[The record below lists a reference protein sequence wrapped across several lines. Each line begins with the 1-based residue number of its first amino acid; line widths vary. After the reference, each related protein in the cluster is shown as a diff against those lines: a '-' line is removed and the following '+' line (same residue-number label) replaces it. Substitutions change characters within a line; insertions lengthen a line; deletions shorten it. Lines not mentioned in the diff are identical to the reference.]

1 MPTLD
6 QLNLN
11 LGTEANPNWQ
21 VHQLQ
26 DYRLN
31 NPSAMSATMK
41 NNIIL
46 NTGDMFYGQCT
57 TDATT
62 QAKVATISGFL
73 LVPKGI
79 VAIHFTKAVSVQ
91 AATLNISSTGAK
103 AIYYH
108 GAALTPNVIKAD
120 NVVTM
125 QYDGTRYNIIAIEGL
140 QQSES
145 PSDLWVDM
153 GLPSGLK
160 WAKKNIDL
168 SQADKFAESEF
179 QYECSFF
186 SWGNTD
192 GHNPTSNTSFSPYSF
207 GSANDQEP
215 YVSSPGAALTANMSA
230 SYDFARVNLG
240 APWRLPT
247 TNEFKELFDN
257 IDYVQADGE
266 TVISSETTNKLV
278 TVNNVTG
285 LYIKSKINGKL
296 LFFPCCG
303 YGDGSSRNYRG
314 SRGYYWSSSLRSQTY
329 GLYLYFSSGGVS
341 PQDNNNRFIGFV
353 GRAVQ

>member
-6 QLNLN
+6 QINLN

-31 NPSAMSATMK
+31 NPNSMDATMK

-62 QAKVATISGFL
+62 QAKVATISGYL
-73 LVPKGI
+73 LVTKGV
-79 VAIHFTKAVSVQ
+79 VAIHFTKAVNVQ

-125 QYDGTRYNIIAIEGL
+125 QYDGTRYNIISIEGL

-145 PSDLWVDM
+145 PSDLLVDM

-160 WAKKNIDL
+160 WARKNIDL
-168 SQADKFAESEF
+168 SQPDKFAASEF

-192 GHNPTSNTSFSPYSF
+192 GHNPTSNSSFSPYSF

-266 TVISSETTNKLV
+266 TVISSETTDKRV
-278 TVNNVTG
+278 TVNDVMG

-303 YGDGSSRNYRG
+303 NGDGTSRNNRG
-314 SRGYYWSSSLRSQTY
+314 SSGYYWSSSLFSQTHGRLLNFY
-329 GLYLYFSSGGVS
+329 SGGVY
-341 PQDNNNRFIGFV
+341 PQSNGNRFFGFV

>member
-1 MPTLD
+1 MAAID

-11 LGTEANPNWQ
+11 LGTEANPNW
-21 VHQLQ
+21 VLHNVQ

-31 NPSAMSATMK
+31 HPSAMDAAMK

-57 TDATT
+57 TDTTT

-79 VAIHFTKAVSVQ
+79 VAIHFTKAVNVH
-91 AATLNISSTGAK
+91 AATLNINSTGAK

-160 WAKKNIDL
+160 WARKNIDL
-168 SQADKFAESEF
+168 SQADKFAASEF
-179 QYECSFF
+179 QYECTFF

-192 GHNPTSNTSFSPYSF
+192 GHNPTSNSSFSPYSF

-266 TVISSETTNKLV
+266 TVISSETTNKV
-278 TVNNVTG
+278 VIVNSVTG

-303 YGDGSSRNYRG
+303 FGRGASLDYRG
-314 SRGYYWSSSLRSQTY
+314 SLGIYWSSSLDSQTI
-329 GLYLYFSSGGVS
+329 GRNLNFSSGGVY
-341 PQDNNNRFIGFV
+341 PQDSTNRFTGFV

>member
-6 QLNLN
+6 QINLN

-31 NPSAMSATMK
+31 NPNSMDATMK

-62 QAKVATISGFL
+62 QAKVATISGYL
-73 LVPKGI
+73 LVTKGV
-79 VAIHFTKAVSVQ
+79 VAIHFTKAVNVQ

-125 QYDGTRYNIIAIEGL
+125 QYDGTRYNIISIEGL

-145 PSDLWVDM
+145 PSDLLVDM

-160 WAKKNIDL
+160 WARKNIDL
-168 SQADKFAESEF
+168 SQPDKFAASEF

-192 GHNPTSNTSFSPYSF
+192 GHNPTSNSSFSPYSF

-266 TVISSETTNKLV
+266 TVISSETTDKRV
-278 TVNNVTG
+278 TVNDVMG

-303 YGDGSSRNYRG
+303 YGLGASRYGRG
-314 SRGYYWSSSLRSQTY
+314 STGGYWSSSLHSQTR
-329 GLYLYFSSGGVS
+329 GRYLLFYSVGVY
-341 PQDNNNRFIGFV
+341 PQYNDYRFGGFV

>member
-1 MPTLD
+1 MPILD

-11 LGTEANPNWQ
+11 LGTETNPNWQ

-31 NPSAMSATMK
+31 NPNSMDAAMK
-41 NNIIL
+41 NGLML
-46 NTGDMFYGQCT
+46 NTGDVFYGQCT

-73 LVPKGI
+73 LITKGI
-79 VAIHFTKAVSVQ
+79 VAIHFTKAVNVQ

-125 QYDGTRYNIIAIEGL
+125 QYDGTRYNIISIEGL

-168 SQADKFAESEF
+168 SQPDKFAASEF
-179 QYECSFF
+179 QYDCSFF

-192 GHNPTSNTSFSPYSF
+192 GHNPTSNSSFSPYSF

-215 YVSSPGAALTANMSA
+215 YVSSTGAALTANMSA

-266 TVISSETTNKLV
+266 TVISSETTDKRV
-278 TVNNVTG
+278 TVNDVMG
-285 LYIKSKINGKL
+285 LYIKSKINGKI

-303 YGDGSSRNYRG
+303 DGSGSSRNNRG
-314 SRGYYWSSSLRSQTY
+314 SNGSYWSSSLSSQTN
-329 GLYLYFSSGGVS
+329 GRRLYFHSGGVN
-341 PQDNNNRFIGFV
+341 PQGSNSRFLGFV